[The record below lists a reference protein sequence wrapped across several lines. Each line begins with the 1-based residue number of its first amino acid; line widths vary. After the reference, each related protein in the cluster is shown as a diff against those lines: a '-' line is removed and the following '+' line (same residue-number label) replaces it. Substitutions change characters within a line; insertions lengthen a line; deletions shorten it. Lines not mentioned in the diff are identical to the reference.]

1 MRASFGP
8 LSVTLKNTYLRG
20 GTLIFQRAVPKDLQD
35 RYPGKTIKHDLK
47 TAELAKAARMV
58 ADLNRKLEA
67 EWDGLRA
74 APEASPKALK
84 VHADAF
90 LKQFGLR
97 PGVDDNDPD
106 KLGFLYDHFDAKRAR
121 FAGGNEEVHRDA
133 HPTDYLNPVEATAW
147 RRLHATEGD
156 TLGDLLEV
164 YLRAHK
170 DRDNAKF
177 VTYQRRALATLTAV
191 VGDREVSAFTR
202 DDARRYIEVALTQ
215 GKSTGTIR
223 RRVNSLRAMWSSY
236 RREKDP
242 ATVNPWERIAI
253 AGEGQDKQERQPFT
267 ADELAKLIAACRAKD
282 DDVRWLIAMLA
293 DTGARLAEI
302 VGLPLTD
309 IHLDDS
315 TPYIALR
322 HRPWRRLKNDESER
336 DVPLLGAALWAAKRV
351 VQAAHEGQRF
361 AFPRYT
367 NEAETK
373 ATSASGAT
381 ASWIRGRGLDHTC
394 HDLRHT
400 MADRLRDVGCP
411 KAIAFSIDGHA
422 TKDVG
427 DAYGRGYNLRIK
439 AAWLAKVVGN
449 PELEADHT
457 DRGAQT

>member
-1 MRASFGP
+1 MRACFGP
-8 LSVTLKNTYLRG
+8 LQVTLKNTYLRG
-20 GTLIFQRAVPKDLQD
+20 GTLIYQRAVPKDLQD

-47 TAELAKAARMV
+47 TADLAKAARLV
-58 ADLNRKLEA
+58 ADLNQRLEA
-67 EWDGLRA
+67 EWSGLRS

-84 VHADAF
+84 AHADAL
-90 LKQFGLR
+90 LKRYGLT
-97 PGVDDNDPD
+97 PGNDQNDPQGLQALHD
-106 KLGFLYDHFDAKRAR
+106 YFDEKRAR
-121 FAGGNEEVHRDA
+121 FAGGDERVYRTA
-133 HPTDYLNPVEATAW
+133 RPTDYLTPVEATAW
-147 RRLHATEGD
+147 RRLYATQGD

-164 YLRAHK
+164 YLKAHR
-170 DRDNAKF
+170 DRDNEKF
-177 VTYQRRALATLTAV
+177 VTYQRRAFATLTAV

-202 DDARRYIEVALTQ
+202 DDARRYIDVALSQ

-242 ATVNPWERIAI
+242 GCVNPWERITI
-253 AGEGQDKQERQPFT
+253 AGEGQDKAKRQTFT
-267 ADELAKLIAACRAKD
+267 SGELTTLLNACEAKD

-309 IHLDDS
+309 IHLDEPV
-315 TPYIALR
+315 PYVALR
-322 HRPWRRLKNDESER
+322 HRPWRRLKNDQSER
-336 DVPLLGAALWAAKRV
+336 DVPLLGVALWAARRV
-351 VQAAHEGQRF
+351 VETAKEGQRF

-367 NEAETK
+367 DDNEAK
-373 ATSASGAT
+373 ATSASNAT
-381 ASWIRGRGLDHTC
+381 AAWIRARGLDHTC

-427 DAYGRGYNLRIK
+427 DAYGRGYNLKIK
-439 AAWLAKVVGN
+439 AAWLAKVVFMTT
-449 PELEADHT
+449 PA
-457 DRGAQT
+457 AAA